1 MITHIVSTL
10 RSGNVFLGGANGS
23 ANRNQINSRLC
34 ETARHNV
41 FANLR
46 YKRPLDLLA
55 TREFQRNDARSGDLT
70 PRACR
75 DRR

>member
-1 MITHIVSTL
+1 MVPRIGEII
-10 RSGNVFLGGANGS
+10 F
-23 ANRNQINSRLC
+23 RLC
-34 ETARHNV
+34 EPTRHNV

-46 YKRPLDLLA
+46 YKRPVNLLA